1 MIATAKNSVNE
12 RLAGARRVVVKLG
25 SSLLIDSETGELN
38 RTWLESLADE
48 LAAMLANG
56 QQVLLVSSGA
66 IALGRAYLGL
76 TGSHAKLEEHQAAA
90 AAGQVVLAHAY
101 QELMAWHGR
110 KVAQVLLTPDDTENR
125 QRYLNARNTIQT
137 LLGLGVVPV
146 INENDTVATEEIRY
160 GDNDRLAARVAEM
173 ISADCLVLLSDV
185 AGMYNGDPGESDSAE
200 LIPVVEQI
208 TPELEALAG
217 ESKTAFGS
225 GGMVTKLAAARIC
238 MSAGCATVIA
248 SGKHLKPLAR
258 ITAGEPCTWFIPE
271 RSPLAARKQWIAG
284 ALKPRGKLIVDQ
296 GAEAALAQGNS
307 LLPVGVVGVAGEFER
322 GDPVTL
328 VALDGRDVGR
338 GLAAFSSADARK
350 VIGQKSN
357 DLEKILGYAGRSEIV
372 HRDNLVLFKNKQ
384 KD

>member
-1 MIATAKNSVNE
+1 MRGATMSPTNAPLSS
-12 RLAGARRVVVKLG
+12 ARHG
-25 SSLLIDSETGELN
+25 SAPAP
-38 RTWLESLADE
+38 R
-48 LAAMLANG
+48 AA
-56 QQVLLVSSGA
+56 
-66 IALGRAYLGL
+66 
-76 TGSHAKLEEHQAAA
+76 
-90 AAGQVVLAHAY
+90 
-101 QELMAWHGR
+101 
-110 KVAQVLLTPDDTENR
+110 
-125 QRYLNARNTIQT
+125 
-137 LLGLGVVPV
+137 
-146 INENDTVATEEIRY
+146 
-160 GDNDRLAARVAEM
+160 AEM

>member
-1 MIATAKNSVNE
+1 MSAAAKNSGSE
-12 RLAGARRVVVKLG
+12 RLGAARRVVVKLG
-25 SSLLIDSETGELN
+25 SSLLINSATGELN
-38 RTWLESLADE
+38 REWLESVADE

-76 TGSHAKLEEHQAAA
+76 TGTHARLEEHQAAA

-137 LLGLGVVPV
+137 LLGLGVLPV

-185 AGMYNGDPGESDSAE
+185 EGMYDGDPSESGAAQ
-200 LIPVVEQI
+200 LIPRVERI
-208 TPELEALAG
+208 TPELESLAG

-248 SGKHLKPLAR
+248 SGRYHKPLAR
-258 ITAGEPCTWFIPE
+258 ISAGEPCTWFIPDQ
-271 RSPLAARKQWIAG
+271 SPLAARKQWIAG
-284 ALKPRGKLIVDQ
+284 ALKPRGKLVVDQ
-296 GAEAALAQGNS
+296 GAEAALAGGNS
-307 LLPVGVVGVAGEFER
+307 LLPVGVAEVIGEFER

-328 VALDGRDVGR
+328 ASVDGRDLGR

-350 VIGQKSN
+350 VIGQKSD

-372 HRDNLVLFKNKQ
+372 HRDNLVLLKSK
-384 KD
+384 